1 MYSKKV
7 AAAIKVNGQVLREN
21 GDKVILPFGSEYSVL
36 VKNLNSVRIKFKV
49 SVDGQEATEGTWI
62 IAEPNASVE
71 LERFIKKGNW
81 SCGNRFKFIKR
92 TGEIENHRGIKVD
105 DGLVRIEYETEQVEV
120 VETVHRN
127 HYVDHY
133 YDNYPYWPY
142 TPWPRPYYPGP
153 IWTLGDSRFYKSGLS
168 NTTTCNTSNNVSG
181 SSLEQPTHTSGSI
194 LRSQSPQS
202 TRRIKSSGISGQ
214 SRGVHVNNCSMRN
227 SLDPGITVPGSIS
240 NQQFVQGAWF
250 KTTGQSEVLIIHLVG
265 QVGGKKVM
273 KAVTVKTKASCQT
286 CGKSN
291 KAGNQFCSSCGSALT
306 VV

>member
-1 MYSKKV
+1 MMYSKKV
-7 AAAIKVNGQVLREN
+7 AAAIKVNGKVLREN

-71 LERFIKKGNW
+71 LERFIKNGNW

-92 TGEIENHRGIKVD
+92 TGEIESHRGIKVD

-142 TPWPRPYYPGP
+142 TPWPRPHYPGP
-153 IWTLGDSRFYKSGLS
+153 IWTLGDTTTLYKSE
-168 NTTTCNTSNNVSG
+168 TTTSGNTQTTFTNSSVQRPGSG
-181 SSLEQPTHTSGSI
+181 I
-194 LRSQSPQS
+194 LR
-202 TRRIKSSGISGQ
+202 RSSGISGQ
-214 SRGVHVNNCSMRN
+214 SVHVNNCSLSN
-227 SLDPGITVPGSIS
+227 SIDPGITVPGSIS